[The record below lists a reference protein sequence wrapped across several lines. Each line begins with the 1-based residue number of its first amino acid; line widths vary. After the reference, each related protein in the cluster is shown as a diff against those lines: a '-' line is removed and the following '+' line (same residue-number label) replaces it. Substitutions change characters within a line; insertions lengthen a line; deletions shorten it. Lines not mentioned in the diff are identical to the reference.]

1 MSSHYVSSNPRQ
13 AESALKSNWTCT
25 SASEDNSKGF
35 IRHME
40 PKPVSSVVFSSSQ
53 PIDDSLL
60 SATRLDTS
68 TLRRRLSALEFD
80 STSEVPTNVRRH
92 AKSASEIILSRNSS
106 ADSAKV
112 ASYSPPRPKVQKL
125 RRRKQEFDQLLQTPP
140 FKNVAGRTRFEC
152 RKSEADSGFVSGE
165 SGTSGIESDLKL
177 FGSCK
182 SDATAG
188 LKILAED
195 SLVRSETPPCQIR
208 LRSPLVETKEI
219 VEPIC
224 AVGCVDGLEEE
235 DINLMLFTPFKIVGG
250 GTELPELSPDIE
262 LSASIV
268 AGSESWVSFTPVSAS
283 ARART
288 STPCRQLNDS
298 PENDSKRVGSASSR
312 LSALLTESDANGS
325 YTYDAVS
332 GHENMSVG
340 GLPSWDCCCL
350 DEAIELD
357 ETDLTFR

>member
-1 MSSHYVSSNPRQ
+1 M
-13 AESALKSNWTCT
+13 
-25 SASEDNSKGF
+25 
-35 IRHME
+35 
-40 PKPVSSVVFSSSQ
+40 
-53 PIDDSLL
+53 
-60 SATRLDTS
+60 
-68 TLRRRLSALEFD
+68 
-80 STSEVPTNVRRH
+80 
-92 AKSASEIILSRNSS
+92 
-106 ADSAKV
+106 
-112 ASYSPPRPKVQKL
+112 
-125 RRRKQEFDQLLQTPP
+125 
-140 FKNVAGRTRFEC
+140 
-152 RKSEADSGFVSGE
+152 SGE

-224 AVGCVDGLEEE
+224 AVGGVDGLE

-325 YTYDAVS
+325 YTNDAVS
-332 GHENMSVG
+332 GHEIMSVG
-340 GLPSWDCCCL
+340 GLPSWDCCSL

-357 ETDLTFR
+357 VTDLTFR